1 MVLRRTPS
9 PTLSLLSGKPNA
21 LDPDATPIL
30 PLPSP
35 LSEPP
40 RLRGWMWRREG
51 IFRMFKRRFC
61 VFHSTTLFI
70 FADADTVN
78 GRLLRRLVATQI
90 VLTRASEFRVVGYL
104 PQNELH
110 KRESDVMASQNASR
124 WLPGSSQR
132 FYAMHKEVLRAEC
145 NDNMWNWASGLQQ
158 HMQYGLRDSW
168 DSTDD
173 DLDDDLDVLD
183 HEDEVHELEAAPFV
197 FQIEREA
204 VKTPR
209 KKHRILN
216 RASSPSSIRT
226 SGNTS
231 FGSLQL
237 LQQRPTIH

>member
-1 MVLRRTPS
+1 MALRRTPS
-9 PTLSLLSGKPNA
+9 PTLSLLSGKANA
-21 LDPDATPIL
+21 LDLDVTPIL

-51 IFRMFKRRFC
+51 IFRRFKRRFC

-70 FADADTVN
+70 FAGADTVN

-90 VLTRASEFRVVGYL
+90 VLTRASEFRIVGYL

-110 KRESDVMASQNASR
+110 KRESDVMASQSASR

-145 NDNMWNWASGLQQ
+145 NDDMWNWASGLQQ
-158 HMQYGLRDSW
+158 HMQYRLRDSW
-168 DSTDD
+168 ESTDD
-173 DLDDDLDVLD
+173 DLEDDLDILGAEQE
-183 HEDEVHELEAAPFV
+183 HNELETAPFV
-197 FQIEREA
+197 FHIEREA
-204 VKTPR
+204 ERTPR
-209 KKHRILN
+209 KKRRVVK
-216 RASSPSSIRT
+216 RALSPSSIRT

-237 LQQRPTIH
+237 LQQRPSVR